1 MKVGKVPPEVL
12 RQYVFNNLGIRRDDV
27 LVHSALGEDCSVIDF
42 GEYVCVL
49 TTDPITG
56 AVQDIGRLA
65 VNISC
70 NDIAACGAE
79 PVGLLVAILAPE
91 STTPDDLGRIM
102 GQINAEAAKMG
113 IEVLGGHSEITAG
126 IDRVIVITTAVG
138 RAAKDEFI
146 TTGGARPGDALL
158 LTKGAGYEGTAV
170 LAAEF
175 AAELEEHLG
184 KDMVARARS
193 FLEHVSVLPEGRI
206 AARSGA
212 TAMHDVTEGGI
223 LGAAAEMAAAAGAG
237 VELWAEAIPVAPE
250 TTAIC
255 AYFNLDP
262 YALVS
267 SGAMLIAAP
276 EGDRV
281 LAALQAA
288 GIPAAVIG
296 RVTPAGTTLVRGG
309 KSEAFAPPERDELW
323 KVFHCNDDRR
333 SGDESN

>member
-12 RQYVFNNLGIRRDDV
+12 QQFVFNNLGVRRNDV

-79 PVGLLVAILAPE
+79 PMGLLVTILAPE
-91 STTPDDLGRIM
+91 STTPEDLGRIM
-102 GQINAEAAKMG
+102 GQINTETAKLG
-113 IEVLGGHSEITAG
+113 LEVLGGHSEITAG
-126 IDRVIVITTAVG
+126 IDRVIVVTTAVG
-138 RAAKDEFI
+138 KAAKDAFV

-175 AAELEEHLG
+175 AAELEARLG
-184 KDMVARARS
+184 KDLVARARG

-206 AARSGA
+206 AVKNGA

-223 LGAAAEMAAAAGAG
+223 FGAAAEMAAAAGAG

-250 TTAIC
+250 TAAIC
-255 AYFNLDP
+255 DYFQLDP

-276 EGDRV
+276 DGARL

-296 RVTPAGTTLVRGG
+296 RVTQAVTVIVRDG
-309 KSEAFAPPERDELW
+309 KSEPFSPPERDELW

-333 SGDESN
+333 NGDESN